1 MYGKQLCGNIM
12 FSLSIFIWVCF
23 VYLQMERLY
32 SLALIK
38 YFYLVLLNHWGV
50 WRGLQHIMQ

>member
-38 YFYLVLLNHWGV
+38 YFYLVLLNH
-50 WRGLQHIMQ
+50 